1 MFLHVVLFW
10 EVVKLLN
17 RNPGRQTWGCRSG
30 LKDYN
35 QLGFLISGAVTDH
48 THSPYR
54 CG

>member
-1 MFLHVVLFW
+1 MFMHVVLLW
-10 EVVKLLN
+10 EVVKPLN
-17 RNPGRQTWGCRSG
+17 RSPVRQTWGCRSG

-35 QLGFLISGAVTDH
+35 LLGFLISGAVIDH